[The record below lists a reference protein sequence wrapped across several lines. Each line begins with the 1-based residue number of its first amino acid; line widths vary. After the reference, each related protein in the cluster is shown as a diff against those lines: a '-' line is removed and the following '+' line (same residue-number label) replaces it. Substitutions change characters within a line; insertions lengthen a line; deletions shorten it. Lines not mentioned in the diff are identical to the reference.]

1 MYQNP
6 QACENTLKS
15 PKFSTEIEEK
25 VVDAEGN
32 ETYKLKYEPHEN
44 EILALFAR
52 HDDWQPHEKKMWFDA
67 TERVFGKRISMTTAD
82 VAECADELRS
92 MLNSKLR
99 LSTRQRIAIERG
111 LHMLIA
117 EKEKIAKILKRKLFK
132 GKPAKRILM
141 DGDDPNP
148 EASIALAKEQDTPK
162 RRAKQREF
170 DRKARG

>member
-32 ETYKLKYEPHEN
+32 ETYKLRYEPNEN

-99 LSTRQRIAIERG
+99 LSARQRIAIERG

-117 EKEKIAKILKRKLFK
+117 EKERITRLIK
-132 GKPAKRILM
+132 GKKSSKQIMM

-148 EASIALAKEQDTPK
+148 AATIAMGIEQDTPA
-162 RRAKQREF
+162 RRARQKAF
-170 DRKARG
+170 DKKARGW